1 MLYMYEQIL
10 VPTDGSANAATAM
23 EHAIGIAAGSGASI
37 HVINVINPRW
47 YDMSIDSARTPVEKD
62 RRKYIDELV
71 EMADEAEVET
81 ETAVL
86 DGTPAQAIL
95 DYAADQDIDLIV
107 IGKRGRGNLEN
118 LLLGSVADYVVKHAP
133 VPVHTVP

>member
-1 MLYMYEQIL
+1 MYDQIL
-10 VPTDGSANAATAM
+10 VPTDGSANATTAM
-23 EHAIGIAAGSGASI
+23 EHAIGIATGSGARI

-47 YDMSIDSARTPVEKD
+47 YDMSIDSARTPVEND

-71 EMADEAEVET
+71 EMAEEAEVET

-86 DGTPAQAIL
+86 DGTPAQEIL
-95 DYAADQDIDLIV
+95 DYAGDHGIDLIV
-107 IGKRGRGNLEN
+107 MGKRGRGNLEN
-118 LLLGSVADYVVKHAP
+118 LLLGSVADYVVKHAS